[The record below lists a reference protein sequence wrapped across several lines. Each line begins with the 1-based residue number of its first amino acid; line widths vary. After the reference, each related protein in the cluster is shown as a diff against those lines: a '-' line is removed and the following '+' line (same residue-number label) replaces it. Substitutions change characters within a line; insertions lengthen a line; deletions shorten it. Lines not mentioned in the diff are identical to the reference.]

1 MGSGPGGKNI
11 SASRV
16 LPSLKAAPAAARSI
30 PSMSVARS
38 GKAAQAVAAVS
49 AATPVSGSRRHRSRT
64 MGHQVEAGPERI
76 RRHRRR
82 THAPGRDPVMKT
94 PETPFIGPR
103 PRQSFAP
110 RKVRPCGR
118 KGSPGPAQV
127 RSPTFRK
134 CPHEDCA
141 RGDAPRGRRRQPE
154 EGMPRAVKPINVRP
168 KLRLLI
174 ARILHD
180 APNGTVLVGH
190 NRSSEARNRIFSPVL

>member
-110 RKVRPCGR
+110 RKVRPCGLLETSVR
-118 KGSPGPAQV
+118 AGVWPDSVLGARRDALFWAAHQRYRCGSLSVCCPPKHRLDEAWLKKGLPCS
-127 RSPTFRK
+127 
-134 CPHEDCA
+134 
-141 RGDAPRGRRRQPE
+141 
-154 EGMPRAVKPINVRP
+154 
-168 KLRLLI
+168 
-174 ARILHD
+174 
-180 APNGTVLVGH
+180 
-190 NRSSEARNRIFSPVL
+190 

>member
-118 KGSPGPAQV
+118 SDAGCSASQFASWDGLQGGGEACRPGMRHLGQLPQ
-127 RSPTFRK
+127 FR
-134 CPHEDCA
+134 D
-141 RGDAPRGRRRQPE
+141 
-154 EGMPRAVKPINVRP
+154 
-168 KLRLLI
+168 
-174 ARILHD
+174 
-180 APNGTVLVGH
+180 
-190 NRSSEARNRIFSPVL
+190 SSGWS

>member
-118 KGSPGPAQV
+118 KDV
-127 RSPTFRK
+127 
-134 CPHEDCA
+134 
-141 RGDAPRGRRRQPE
+141 
-154 EGMPRAVKPINVRP
+154 I
-168 KLRLLI
+168 
-174 ARILHD
+174 
-180 APNGTVLVGH
+180 
-190 NRSSEARNRIFSPVL
+190 PV

>member
-82 THAPGRDPVMKT
+82 THAPAEMVKSRNRSRFGSHRRASYPLRARSCIHAVISAARATMASQTWFWVKSKHRMLRRDP
-94 PETPFIGPR
+94 R
-103 PRQSFAP
+103 
-110 RKVRPCGR
+110 C
-118 KGSPGPAQV
+118 
-127 RSPTFRK
+127 
-134 CPHEDCA
+134 H
-141 RGDAPRGRRRQPE
+141 
-154 EGMPRAVKPINVRP
+154 
-168 KLRLLI
+168 
-174 ARILHD
+174 
-180 APNGTVLVGH
+180 
-190 NRSSEARNRIFSPVL
+190 

>member
-118 KGSPGPAQV
+118 
-127 RSPTFRK
+127 
-134 CPHEDCA
+134 
-141 RGDAPRGRRRQPE
+141 
-154 EGMPRAVKPINVRP
+154 
-168 KLRLLI
+168 
-174 ARILHD
+174 
-180 APNGTVLVGH
+180 
-190 NRSSEARNRIFSPVL
+190 